1 MELVATVYDKTGT
14 AIRSERVHLSVTQVD
29 TIQIT
34 HLRLGLEVTFIS
46 GTGQRIDYRAVD
58 ADHRPAGW
66 GSR

>member
-1 MELVATVYDKTGT
+1 MDLIATIYDKAGT

-29 TIQIT
+29 TIQIA
-34 HLRLGLEVTFIS
+34 HLRLGLEVSYIS

-58 ADHRPAGW
+58 AEHRPSGW